1 MRSTGSFILLLLAC
15 ALCGCVRPTEPPK
28 GWYEGPSDPMV
39 RVVED
44 VNRNNQHV
52 PTLWASLSYK
62 ATVVDQKKRR
72 HAVTGDGVLLY
83 RTPRDMRLIGNK
95 EFVGSVFE
103 VGSTADRYW
112 LLLKPEMETMWWGY
126 HRNAG
131 KPCVTEQLPIPPNLV
146 VEVLGV
152 GTIDSNFNT
161 LPAPTMRVDHERH
174 KYVFVWN
181 ARLPDRWAATREV
194 WYDLK
199 TKLPERVMLYDVNG
213 RVVVRADLKRHKPV
227 EVRDRPRQDWPKV
240 ANDFFLYFPDNGTV
254 MELNLREVMLD
265 KRGSPSRRG
274 IDFPDPRRA
283 GVQHVIQVDQACE
296 GE

>member
-1 MRSTGSFILLLLAC
+1 MRTRTLPIIIVAGLLG
-15 ALCGCVRPTEPPK
+15 GCVGAHKEPT
-28 GWYEGPSDPMV
+28 GWYKGPTDPMA

-44 VNRNNQHV
+44 VNRNNQAV
-52 PTLWASLSYK
+52 PTLWASLGYK
-62 ATVVDQKKRR
+62 ATVVDAKKRD
-72 HAVTGDGVLLY
+72 HAVSGSGVLLY
-83 RTPRDMRLIGNK
+83 RTPGQMRLIGVK

-112 LLLKPEMETMWWGY
+112 LLLKPDVDTMWWGH

-131 KPCVTEQLPIPPNLV
+131 KPCVTEDLPIPPNLL

-152 GTIDSNFNT
+152 GTIDTNFNT
-161 LPAPTMRVDHERH
+161 LPAPVMRVDHERH

-194 WYDLK
+194 WYDIQ

-213 RVVVRADLKRHKPV
+213 RVVVLADLKNHKPV
-227 EVRDRPRQDWPKV
+227 EVKDAPRESWPTV
-240 ANDFFLYFPDNGTV
+240 ANDFFLYFPDNGTR

-274 IDFPDPRRA
+274 IDFPDPAKA
-283 GVQHVIQVDQACE
+283 GVGNVIQVDAACE